1 MFHAHVHQAEVH
13 EAEVTVLINGGF
25 IATPP
30 FGFFV
35 RGHLCTVLAARFW
48 HGFGREL
55 SDFGTTRRRR
65 NGLEVHLFA
74 RFLFFFNSSLFATV
88 AGFPRFRFW
97 HGFGSELSLFRGP
110 VRRPQR

>member
-35 RGHLCTVLAARFW
+35 RGHLCTVLAA
-48 HGFGREL
+48 FG
-55 SDFGTTRRRR
+55 GII
-65 NGLEVHLFA
+65 
-74 RFLFFFNSSLFATV
+74 
-88 AGFPRFRFW
+88 
-97 HGFGSELSLFRGP
+97 
-110 VRRPQR
+110 